1 MTRARLYGLKVE
13 TDYDLHEIG
22 DPFDGAP
29 DVDVR
34 SLPRFAEWAPLD
46 GEILLDFSTENDHW
60 YVLVRDASGRLTL
73 RIPTLCDFVISD
85 DLVHVTVAM
94 HIDAQD
100 GMDAVLTTGTLLSA
114 LLFLRGDPV
123 LHGSA
128 VEVDGAAIG
137 FIGHSGQG
145 KTTMATAFCAEGAA
159 SVTDDVLVIDVEPGR
174 QPLVRRGSREFRL
187 REGTLDLVG
196 GGDADAATRTTVD
209 ARTVLTPRYTVHE
222 RLPLR
227 AIVIPRPRRD
237 GSPLSF
243 ERLSTKDA
251 VLALLAFPRLMGWR
265 DPEVLG
271 AYFSLATSTAGAVPV
286 VVANVPWGEP
296 FAGGFTDA
304 LMDAL
309 TT

>member
-1 MTRARLYGLKVE
+1 MTRARLYGLNVE
-13 TDYDLHEIG
+13 TDYDLHEVG
-22 DPFDGAP
+22 APFDGSP
-29 DVDVR
+29 DVEVR
-34 SLPRFAEWAPLD
+34 SLPRFVDWVALE
-46 GEILLDFSTENDHW
+46 GEIMLDFSTQDDHW
-60 YVLVRDASGRLTL
+60 YVLVREASGRLTL
-73 RIPTLCDFVISD
+73 RIPTLCDFVISE

-94 HIDAQD
+94 HVDAED

-114 LLFLRGDPV
+114 LLFLRGAPV

-159 SVTDDVLVIDVEPGR
+159 SVTDDVLVIDVEAGR
-174 QPLVRRGSREFRL
+174 QPLVRRGSRELRL
-187 REGTLDLVG
+187 REGTLELVG
-196 GGDADAATRTTVD
+196 AGDEATRTTVD
-209 ARTVLTPRYTVHE
+209 ARTVLMPQYTTHE

-237 GSPLSF
+237 GVPLSF
-243 ERLSTKDA
+243 ERMSTKDA

-296 FAGGFTDA
+296 FPGGFTEA
-304 LMDAL
+304 LMDVLAA
-309 TT
+309 